1 MAATQQG
8 AFRLF
13 RFAGI
18 DVFVHWS
25 WLVLAW
31 FELGNRLND
40 YQNSVW
46 NVVEFLSV
54 FAIVLLHEFGHALA
68 CRQVGGVANR
78 IMLWPLGGVAFV
90 QPPPRPG
97 ALLWSIVAGPLVN
110 VVLVPI
116 SIAALWGASAAGLEQ
131 TSPDAA
137 RYLWKMMSINAGLLI
152 FNMLPI
158 YPLDGGQTLQAL
170 LWFMIGRARSL
181 LVVSSIGLVVGA
193 LLVGVCLLTQQYWL
207 ALMALFI
214 AWRGVVGF
222 RQGRALSRM
231 MQAERHLQ
239 FACPSCGVSPP
250 AGDYWAC
257 GRCHTRFDTFTHLGN
272 CPGCGGQSL
281 ETQCVHC
288 HSRSPLTAWMTG
300 RATAAPIIDA
310 GLVERGPGSDNPYA
324 SPHDLG

>member
-8 AFRLF
+8 AMRLF

-18 DVFVHWS
+18 DVFVHYS
-25 WLVLAW
+25 WLLVAL
-31 FELGNRLND
+31 FELGNRPND

-46 NVVEFLSV
+46 HVIEYLSL
-54 FAIVLLHEFGHALA
+54 FAIVTLHEFGHALA

-116 SIAALWGASAAGLEQ
+116 TVVAYFGAIAAGLDQ
-131 TSPDAA
+131 TSDGA
-137 RYLWKMMSINAGLLI
+137 RYLFNMLCINAGLLF

-170 LWFMIGRARSL
+170 LWFVIGRARSL

-193 LLVGVCLLTQQYWL
+193 LLVGVCLLAQQYWL
-207 ALMALFI
+207 ALISLFI
-214 AWRGVVGF
+214 AWRGVAGF

-231 MQAERHLQ
+231 MRAERHGQ
-239 FACPSCGVSPP
+239 FACPVCGASPP
-250 AGDYWAC
+250 AGEYWAC
-257 GRCHTRFDTFTHLGN
+257 GRCRTRFDTFSHLGN

-281 ETQCVHC
+281 DTQCVHC
-288 HSRSPLTAWMTG
+288 HSRRPLTEWMTG
-300 RATAAPIIDA
+300 RAAPAPVIDA
-310 GLVERGPGSDNPYA
+310 SLVERGPGSENPYA
-324 SPHDLG
+324 SPHDSG